1 MSEIESL
8 ISEFNDMCGEPET
21 EMGNLAQA
29 ELDDLRR
36 FVQVGIEILEARDK
50 GLSVACDALID
61 KSLRRLINDTPNKA

>member
-8 ISEFNDMCGEPET
+8 IYKFNNMCGESET
-21 EMGNLAQA
+21 EMGSLAQA

-61 KSLRRLINDTPNKA
+61 KKLRRLIHEGIK

>member
-8 ISEFNDMCGEPET
+8 IYEFNGMCGEPET
-21 EMGNLAQA
+21 EMGDAAQA

-61 KSLRRLINDTPNKA
+61 KSLRRIIHEYKS

>member
-8 ISEFNDMCGEPET
+8 IYKFNNMCGESET

-36 FVQVGIEILEARDK
+36 FVQAGIEILEARDK
-50 GLSVACDALID
+50 GLSVATDALID
-61 KSLRRLINDTPNKA
+61 KKLRRLIHEGIK

>member
-8 ISEFNDMCGEPET
+8 IYKFNDMCGESET

-61 KSLRRLINDTPNKA
+61 KKLRRLIHEGIK

>member
-8 ISEFNDMCGEPET
+8 ILAFNDMCGEPET

-36 FVQVGIEILEARDK
+36 FVQVGIEILEAHEAGYK
-50 GLSVACDALID
+50 MSVDALITGT
-61 KSLRRLINDTPNKA
+61 LRRLIYERKLNP

>member
-8 ISEFNDMCGEPET
+8 ICEFNDMCGESET

-36 FVQVGIEILEARDK
+36 FAQVGIEILEARDK

-61 KSLRRLINDTPNKA
+61 KKLRRLIHEGIK

>member
-8 ISEFNDMCGEPET
+8 IYKFNNMCGESET

-36 FVQVGIEILEARDK
+36 FVQVGIEIFEARDK

-61 KSLRRLINDTPNKA
+61 KKLRRLIGETL

>member
-8 ISEFNDMCGEPET
+8 IYKFNDMCGESET
-21 EMGNLAQA
+21 EMGNLAQE

-50 GLSVACDALID
+50 GLTAALDALID
-61 KSLRRLINDTPNKA
+61 KSLRRLIRE

>member
-8 ISEFNDMCGEPET
+8 ISEFNDMCGDSET
-21 EMGNLAQA
+21 EMGNLALA
-29 ELDDLRR
+29 ELADLRR

-61 KSLRRLINDTPNKA
+61 KKLRRLIADC

>member
-8 ISEFNDMCGEPET
+8 ISQFNDMCGESET
-21 EMGNLAQA
+21 EMGNLAQE

-50 GLSVACDALID
+50 GLPAALDSLID
-61 KSLRRLINDTPNKA
+61 KSLRRLIKESK

>member
-8 ISEFNDMCGEPET
+8 IYKFNDMCGESET

-61 KSLRRLINDTPNKA
+61 KSLRRLVREAL